1 MRKLGGVVVLIAMVA
16 VIGLAVAQ
24 ARVPDMTWTGYITDS
39 ACADKKAMWGNHDCA
54 VKCVK
59 EKGASWVFVT
69 SKEGKVVK
77 IQNQD
82 AVKDENVGV
91 EVKLTGN
98 MTDDG
103 AVHINKVEHMK
114 M

>member
-1 MRKLGGVVVLIAMVA
+1 MRKLAGAVALFAMVA

-54 VKCVK
+54 LKCVK
-59 EKGASWVFVT
+59 ERGASYVFVN
-69 SKEGKVVK
+69 SKDGKVVK

-82 AVKDENVGV
+82 AVKEDNVGV
-91 EVKLTGN
+91 EVHLTGN
-98 MTDDG
+98 LTEDG
-103 AVHINKVEHMK
+103 AVHISRVEPAK